1 MTALDDGRAQAQTRF
16 LADAGALFVAS
27 LDPETILRNLARLAV
42 PDVADACLVDLLAE
56 DRKVLRVAV
65 AHRDPTR
72 ADRAWDVG
80 APSEDGVPEAIRTS
94 RPVLL
99 ATVGPEALGALGR
112 GPRDQSSLA
121 GLGLS
126 SAVAA
131 PLVARGR
138 TLGAIVLASVDG
150 GRAYDEV
157 DLAFVKTLAE
167 RTALAVDN
175 ARLFRQAQDAG
186 RLKDEFLGALSH
198 ELRAP
203 LNAIMGWAHVL
214 RSGPVDPA
222 ILERAVGAIDRN
234 VQLQTH
240 LISNVLDLSRMVT
253 GRLRLNV
260 GVVEP
265 GAIVEAAA
273 AALRPEAARRDVTI
287 ATAIDRRPGV
297 LSGDAERLQQV
308 VSNLIANAVR
318 AVPRSG
324 RVDVRVAKVEGLLRI
339 EVQDN
344 GTGIGADLLPH
355 VFDRFRPTDE
365 STTRPTTGVELGLAI
380 VRHLV
385 ELHGGSVHAAS
396 RGHGQGATF
405 TVTLPVTG
413 PSTAADLRAAGTGGT
428 AAAEPRVALPS
439 LAGVRVLVVDD
450 EKDTRDVVSAVL
462 SQQGAEVAAA
472 SSVDEALAHLSSSIP
487 DVLLADIGM
496 PDEDGYSLMRRIRAL
511 PASRG
516 GTVPA
521 AALTAYARAEDRM
534 QALLAGF
541 QIHVPKPVQPGELIR
556 VVGALAARRPA
567 GRLPGAS

>member
-1 MTALDDGRAQAQTRF
+1 MPAPDDGRAQAQTRF

-56 DRKVLRVAV
+56 DRRVLRVAV

-94 RPVLL
+94 RPLL
-99 ATVGPEALGALGR
+99 MATVGPDGLKALGR

-131 PLVARGR
+131 PLIARGR

-150 GRAYDEV
+150 GRAYDDL
-157 DLAFVKTLAE
+157 DLAFAKTLAE

-214 RSGPVDPA
+214 RSGPADPA

-234 VQLQTH
+234 VKLQTH

-265 GAIVEAAA
+265 GGVVEAAA
-273 AALRPEAARRDVTI
+273 AALRPEAALRDVTI

-297 LSGDAERLQQV
+297 LSGDSERLQQV

-318 AVPRSG
+318 AAPRGG
-324 RVDVRVAKVEGLLRI
+324 RVDVRVGKVEGLLRI
-339 EVQDN
+339 EVEDN
-344 GTGIGADLLPH
+344 GAGIAADVLPH
-355 VFDRFRPTDE
+355 IFDRFRPSDA
-365 STTRPTTGVELGLAI
+365 STNRSTTGVELGLAI

-385 ELHGGSVHAAS
+385 ELHGGSVQAAS
-396 RGHGQGATF
+396 AGRGQGATF

-413 PSTAADLRAAGTGGT
+413 PSTAVDPPAAATGAAAG
-428 AAAEPRVALPS
+428 EPRVALPS

-462 SQQGAEVAAA
+462 GQQGAEVAAA

-556 VVGALAARRPA
+556 VVAALAARRPA
-567 GRLPGAS
+567 GRIPGGS

>member
-1 MTALDDGRAQAQTRF
+1 MAAPDDGRAQAQTRF

-27 LDPETILRNLARLAV
+27 LDAETILRNLARLAV

-56 DRKVLRVAV
+56 DRRVLRVAV

-80 APSEDGVPEAIRTS
+80 APSEDGVPEVIRTS
-94 RPVLL
+94 QPLLL
-99 ATVGPEALGALGR
+99 ATVGPEGLKALGR
-112 GPRDQSSLA
+112 GPSDESGLA

-150 GRAYDEV
+150 GRAYDDL
-157 DLAFVKTLAE
+157 DLAFVKTVAE
-167 RTALAVDN
+167 RAALAVDN
-175 ARLFRQAQDAG
+175 ARLFQQAQDAG

-214 RSGPVDPA
+214 RSGPADSA

-234 VQLQTH
+234 VKLQAH

-273 AALRPEAARRDVTI
+273 AALRAEAAVRDVTI

-297 LSGDAERLQQV
+297 ISGDVERLQQV

-318 AVPRSG
+318 SAPRGG
-324 RVDVRVAKVEGLLRI
+324 RVDVRAAKVEGLLRI
-339 EVQDN
+339 EVEDN
-344 GTGIGADLLPH
+344 GAGIAADALPH
-355 VFDRFRPTDE
+355 IFDRFRPTDA
-365 STTRPTTGVELGLAI
+365 STNRPTTGVELGLAI

-385 ELHGGSVHAAS
+385 ELHGGSVQAAS
-396 RGHGQGATF
+396 RGRGQGATF

-413 PSTAADLRAAGTGGT
+413 PSTAPDPP
-428 AAAEPRVALPS
+428 AAATEAVAGEPRVALPS
-439 LAGVRVLVVDD
+439 LVGLRVLVVDD

-472 SSVDEALAHLSSSIP
+472 SSVDEALGHLSSSIP

-511 PASRG
+511 PPGRG

-534 QALLAGF
+534 KALLAGF
-541 QIHVPKPVQPGELIR
+541 QIHVPKPVQPDELIR
-556 VVGALAARRPA
+556 VVAALAARRTA
-567 GRLPGAS
+567 GRLPGA